1 MGPMPEEDVYFKTE
15 DYRVFQAFLERACG
29 IVLSDNKQYLV
40 ANRIRR
46 VLSTHHLETLAELV
60 KRIEQNP
67 RSSLKEQIIDA
78 MTTNETFWFRD
89 VFPFEVL
96 RDVLMPRLLVNE
108 RRDTLRIWSA
118 ACSSGQEPYSI
129 SMIVEEFKAR
139 NPGIVRR
146 DPSIIATDISS
157 KVLTAARDARYDQAT
172 VNRGLSDQRRDRF
185 FNQASDGLYELQPGI
200 VSRVEF
206 RALNLLESF
215 AGLGTFDI
223 VFCRNVLIYFS
234 MELKCDIL
242 RRIRATLSPGAFLV
256 LGASESM
263 PSGVA
268 ALYEP
273 VRVTVNATVYR
284 ARP

>member
-1 MGPMPEEDVYFKTE
+1 MGLTPEDDVHFKTD

-29 IVLSDNKQYLV
+29 IVLTDNKQYLV

-46 VLSTHHLETLAELV
+46 VLALQQLETLAELV
-60 KRIEQNP
+60 KRIEANP
-67 RSSLKEQIIDA
+67 RTTLKEQVIDA

-89 VFPFEVL
+89 SFPFEVL
-96 RDVLMPRLLVNE
+96 RDVLIPRLLVGA

-139 NPGIVRR
+139 NPGAIRR
-146 DPSIIATDISS
+146 DPAIIATDISS
-157 KVLTAARDARYDQAT
+157 KVLTAARDARYDQST

-185 FNQASDGLYELQPGI
+185 FSQANDGLYQLQQS
-200 VSRVEF
+200 VVNRVEF
-206 RALNLLESF
+206 RALNLLDSY
-215 AGLGTFDI
+215 ATLGAFDV

-234 MELKCDIL
+234 MDLKCDIL

-268 ALYEP
+268 GLYEP
-273 VRVTVNATVYR
+273 ERLTVNATVYR
-284 ARP
+284 AKI